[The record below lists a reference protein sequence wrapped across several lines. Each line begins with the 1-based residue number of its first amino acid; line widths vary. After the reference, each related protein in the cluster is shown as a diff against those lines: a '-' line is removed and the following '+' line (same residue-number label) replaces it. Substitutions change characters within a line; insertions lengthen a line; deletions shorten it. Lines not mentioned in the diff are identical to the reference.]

1 MHWSVLLGI
10 AIVSEVFG
18 STMLK
23 LSQGFSKPLPSI
35 GVVSGFGVA
44 FYCLSLALK
53 SVPLGMAYAI
63 WSGVGI
69 VLTAIIG
76 IVLFGDKIDVWGII
90 GIAFIL
96 IGVIILNV
104 LSKMGGH

>member
-35 GVVSGFGVA
+35 GFVIGFGIA
-44 FYCLSLALK
+44 FYCLSLVLK
-53 SVPLGMAYAI
+53 SIPLGMAYAI
-63 WSGVGI
+63 WSGVGL
-69 VLTAIIG
+69 VLTAIVG
-76 IVLFGDKIDVWGII
+76 VVVFGEKVDFWGIASI
-90 GIAFIL
+90 GLIL
-96 IGVIILNV
+96 AGVIMMNT